1 MSYAEKSD
9 AQFFREV
16 EEGASSSVAK
26 SSTRKTEKKEKET
39 RNDKSN
45 SEDLVETLSVS
56 PSKKS
61 KKVETPKKK
70 PGPKS
75 KTAKKIGKLKFNSKF
90 RR

>member
-16 EEGASSSVAK
+16 EEEASTSYAK

-39 RNDKSN
+39 KNDDDKSDY
-45 SEDLVETLSVS
+45 EDSVENLSVS

-75 KTAKKIGKLKFNSKF
+75 KTAKKIGKSNF
-90 RR
+90 